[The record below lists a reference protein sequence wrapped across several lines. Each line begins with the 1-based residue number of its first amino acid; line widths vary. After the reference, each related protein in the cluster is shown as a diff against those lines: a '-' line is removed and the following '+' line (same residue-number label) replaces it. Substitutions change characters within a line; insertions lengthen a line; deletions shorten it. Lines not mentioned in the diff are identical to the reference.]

1 MKLKK
6 PSKQM
11 QLIRLAGMSKTSQI
25 RAFYTDSIR
34 ASVDVASA
42 INEATIVDGP
52 PESMGVPMTDEQRT
66 EWLERT
72 SALLEAANL
81 LSILAC
87 RHGVPVQVKS

>member
-1 MKLKK
+1 
-6 PSKQM
+6 
-11 QLIRLAGMSKTSQI
+11 
-25 RAFYTDSIR
+25 
-34 ASVDVASA
+34 
-42 INEATIVDGP
+42 
-52 PESMGVPMTDEQRT
+52 MTDEQRT